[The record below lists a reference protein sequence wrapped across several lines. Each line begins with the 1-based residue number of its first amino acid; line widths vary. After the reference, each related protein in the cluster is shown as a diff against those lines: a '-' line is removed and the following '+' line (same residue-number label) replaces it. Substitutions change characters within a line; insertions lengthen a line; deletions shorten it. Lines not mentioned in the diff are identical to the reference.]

1 MISASTYI
9 FIEDCKE
16 NLEYYQGIF
25 GGEIKN
31 VQLTDEVEMFK
42 EHKGKVL
49 HAELHL
55 GESVI
60 HFSDVFGSVTLGNNV
75 KVSLEFEKEVDI
87 RRVYNSLLVNGYASV
102 ELQDTFWGALHGNV
116 TDKNGIGWIL
126 NFQR

>member
-1 MISASTYI
+1 M
-9 FIEDCKE
+9 
-16 NLEYYQGIF
+16 EYYQGIF

-31 VQLTDEVEMFK
+31 VQQADDVEMFK

-60 HFSDVFGSVTLGNNV
+60 HFSDVFGSVTIGDNV
-75 KVSLEFEKEVDI
+75 KVSLEFENEDEI
-87 RRVYNSLLVNGYASV
+87 RKVYNSLLVSGHATV

-126 NFQR
+126 NFQK